1 LDETNRDPIQQPKK
15 SCGVGSN
22 CYMPMYLISLLPIET
37 PQTILEKAKDQP
49 SQTHEC
55 GQHLKPKVF
64 KIAFK
69 LIMRDTH
76 HPVTKFWPPL
86 VYTCKLQ
93 IWKLKISHT
102 SIIKLYNYFLL
113 SFKFRKNF
121 SHCPNL
127 GTSILQPLN
136 LLNFVEVK
144 RFFFLSLHNIVGF
157 LIQAINHEICWW

>member
-1 LDETNRDPIQQPKK
+1 MRQIAIPSNNQKNHVEL
-15 SCGVGSN
+15 GSN
-22 CYMPMYLISLLPIET
+22 CYMPMYLNSLLPIET
-37 PQTILEKAKDQP
+37 PQTLLEKAKDQP

-64 KIAFK
+64 KIEFK

-76 HPVTKFWPPL
+76 HPVTKFWPPP

-113 SFKFRKNF
+113 SIEFPHPYFHLNLEKNSLIAPTWEPQF
-121 SHCPNL
+121 YNRWIF
-127 GTSILQPLN
+127 SILLKWRDFSSYP
-136 LLNFVEVK
+136 F
-144 RFFFLSLHNIVGF
+144 I
-157 LIQAINHEICWW
+157 I